1 MLEYQRLMTNEKTS
15 AGLFLSLKVEFDTLN
30 RRFIYRYH
38 NYEFTNYF
46 GNDILTLRDESP
58 KNIAGLAARNIARNL
73 GISNDDENF
82 YYSYFPWESAN
93 SGNIMDLLGL
103 YIYYDPE
110 QTRLTLSKN
119 TMRRIP
125 KAVRKE
131 GLDFFIEKYSLS
143 DSIKE
148 TCREYL
154 VLEKEKSN
162 NQTPTKKRRTHRAGR
177 NHRSK
182 SSYKES
188 N

>member
-15 AGLFLSLKVEFDTLN
+15 AGLFLSLKVEFDSIN
-30 RRFIYRYH
+30 RRFVYRYH

-58 KNIAGLAARNIARNL
+58 KNIAGMAARNIARNL
-73 GISNDDENF
+73 GIANDDDLF

-93 SGNIMDLLGL
+93 SGNVMDLLGL
-103 YIYYDPE
+103 YIFYDPE
-110 QTRLTLSKN
+110 QTRLSLSKN

-131 GLDFFIEKYSLS
+131 GLDYFIEKYSLS

-154 VLEKEKSN
+154 SLEKERSA
-162 NQTPTKKRRTHRAGR
+162 NQNSTKKRRTHRAGR
-177 NHRSK
+177 NHRNK
-182 SSYKES
+182 STYKES